1 MFRKFSAVSALVVG
15 FAFLAVSVAHA
26 CSGLD
31 SLQLTREQ
39 SVMSMDRG
47 DSPCTEERS
56 QTCKSVR
63 DSLLSAK
70 PPMPGADSVHHVLLS
85 LQPLG
90 ETSSLIGASFV
101 SSPGESAFHPVYKRT
116 LSISYLVL
124 RI

>member
-1 MFRKFSAVSALVVG
+1 MFRKFSAVSVLVVG

-26 CSGLD
+26 CSGLE
-31 SLQLTREQ
+31 SLPLRLEQ
-39 SVMSMDRG
+39 TVRSMDRG
-47 DSPCTEERS
+47 DSPCAEERS

-70 PPMPGADSVHHVLLS
+70 PPMPGADFVHHALLS

-90 ETSSLIGASFV
+90 ETSSLIDVSFV

-116 LSISYLVL
+116 LSIFYLVL